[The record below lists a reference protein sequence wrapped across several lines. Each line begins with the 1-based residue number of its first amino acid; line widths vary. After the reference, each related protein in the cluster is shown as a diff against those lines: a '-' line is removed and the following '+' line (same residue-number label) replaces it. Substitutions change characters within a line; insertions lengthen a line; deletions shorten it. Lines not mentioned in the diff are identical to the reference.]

1 MNATEFKQQVISL
14 SDRLYPMVTRM
25 LGNAE
30 TAEDAIQEIMIRL
43 WDKRRQLKHHP
54 NVPGF
59 VFLTARNYCLDLLKK
74 SKPVF
79 DDASENHITNVT
91 ENNGPAELEWK
102 ELNVLVQDIIK
113 TLPDQQLEIITLRDL
128 DGLEYKEIEG
138 ITNLN
143 VGHIRVLLSRAR
155 KQVALELKKIYSYE
169 GKH

>member
-1 MNATEFKQQVISL
+1 MNATEFKQQVVSL
-14 SDRLYPMVTRM
+14 SDRLYPMVARM

-59 VFLTARNYCLDLLKK
+59 VFFTARNYCLDLLKK
-74 SKPVF
+74 SNPVF
-79 DDASENHITNVT
+79 EKAGEMHQSGWSENR
-91 ENNGPAELEWK
+91 GPADLEWK
-102 ELNVLVQDIIK
+102 ELNVLIQDVIK
-113 TLPDQQLEIITLRDL
+113 TLPDQQHEIITLRDL
-128 DGLEYKEIEG
+128 DGLEFKEIAG
-138 ITNLN
+138 LTNLN
-143 VGHIRVLLSRAR
+143 VEHIRVLLSRAR